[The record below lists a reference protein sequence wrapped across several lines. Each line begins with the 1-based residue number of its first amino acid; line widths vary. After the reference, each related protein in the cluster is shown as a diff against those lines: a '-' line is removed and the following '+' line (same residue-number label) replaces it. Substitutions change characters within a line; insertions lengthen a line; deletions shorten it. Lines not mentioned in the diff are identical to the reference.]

1 MASASAPPPPPAE
14 FPVSHVEGARLAE
27 LDRYRILDSCD
38 ASPEFDRLTS
48 MAARLC
54 ETPIALVSIV
64 ASERQ
69 WFKSNFG
76 LREAAAP
83 GEEEPTAAAALPKV
97 KGTPRSMAF
106 CSYTIMPDAPD
117 VLCITDATTDPR
129 TKDNP
134 LVTGHPHIRFYAGAP
149 LISSSG
155 LKLGTLCVIDNVPR
169 PPLGPDERASLLD
182 LAAMAMQQVEQH
194 LATEAASR
202 SAAEFGAMLQQAS
215 APLFSVDQ
223 HGLVSQWNDRM
234 GEITGWPERRMMGK
248 LLARREL
255 YPDEEARA
263 AVRDAVAAALRGV
276 SCASF
281 TMTIV
286 DGSSLSP
293 LPNRRSVGGGG
304 RGGGGGGSSS
314 GGAPT
319 TRTRERSLIPN
330 ATPQYDE
337 TGTVVGVVCVCQ
349 DATTRAQL
357 VAQKNSFVASFSHE
371 LRTPLNGIMG
381 MIDLAS
387 HVPALPSLVR
397 RYLRCSTLSSK
408 LLLNLINDILDL
420 SKIEAG
426 ELDIATADFAL
437 REEITA
443 AAELIR
449 PQVQFAGISFSIEI
463 DPNVPKRMHG
473 PIARARQ
480 VLLNLLTNAI
490 KFTLKGGTI
499 KLRCRA
505 VGSFSEQ
512 SRKRLHSLLSGN
524 GSGSSGATIAAAE
537 PWRPDPQPL
546 KSVPEAMASI
556 SAAAMSHA
564 SSSGG
569 AAAAAGD
576 RSTSGSGSG
585 SSSSN
590 SSSSSSSN
598 NTSSSADSS
607 SSSSSSSGG
616 GGGGGDGGGSGELP
630 EDLSQ
635 SVLLEISV
643 EDSGVGM
650 TKEAQ
655 AKLFTIFAKN
665 IGSAQAQTLN
675 PRGTGLG
682 LAISKKLVELM
693 GGQVWV
699 ESTVGVGSK
708 FTFTSQHTL
717 RLCGKGEGED
727 SISSSAASCQS
738 DPSLSS
744 LKLSLHLLIAED
756 NEFNMEIIRSYVE
769 AGGHTY
775 HWAENGQE
783 ALTAY
788 CKDPFAFDVV
798 VMDCEMPVMDGY
810 EATRRIRREED
821 RLGLSPC
828 PILGLTANAF
838 ESDMANC
845 LNAGMD
851 DVKTKPVSQE
861 KLLSRIA
868 KVHRQSIMACGGAR
882 RREKALRDASSSD
895 GGGGGGGGGSGG
907 GGGGSGGGGGGRGG
921 RGSGGDGSSC
931 MAVAASASSGG
942 GAGAAGGADLLHRD
956 APDSAQMN
964 AVVRTVELGLLTS
977 AKWATKSRKRSQVLT
992 PTYSTRSL
1000 PAPAPRSEGPPSTPS
1015 PTGTKRFV
1023 QNERESPRPH
1033 DAGKDSDDDDS

>member
-83 GEEEPTAAAALPKV
+83 GEEEPTTMSSSAAEAALPPKV

-129 TKDNP
+129 TRDNP

-155 LKLGTLCVIDNVPR
+155 LKLGTLCVIDNAPR
-169 PPLGPDERASLLD
+169 PPLSPDERASLID

-194 LATEAASR
+194 LATEVANR

-215 APLFSVDQ
+215 APLFSVDK
-223 HGLVSQWNDRM
+223 HGLVSGWNDRM
-234 GEITGWPERRMMGK
+234 GEITGWPERRMMGQ
-248 LLARREL
+248 LLARAEL
-255 YPDEEARA
+255 YPSEEARA
-263 AVRDAVAAALRGV
+263 AVRDVVAAALQGV

-286 DGSSLSP
+286 DGGTTMG
-293 LPNRRSVGGGG
+293 GGGG
-304 RGGGGGGSSS
+304 RGGGGGGGGS
-314 GGAPT
+314 GDGSAMDTTGAAPAT

-337 TGTVVGVVCVCQ
+337 TGTVVVGVVCVCQ

-357 VAQKNSFVASFSHE
+357 VQQKNLFVASFSHE

-387 HVPALPSLVR
+387 HVPALPSLAR
-397 RYLRCSTLSSK
+397 RYLRFSTLSSK

-420 SKIEAG
+420 SKMEAG
-426 ELDIATADFAL
+426 ELEIATADFAL

-449 PQVQFAGISFSIEI
+449 PQVQFAGISLSIEI
-463 DPNVPKRMHG
+463 DANVPKRMHG

-505 VGSFSEQ
+505 VGSFFEQ
-512 SRKRLHSLLSGN
+512 SRKRLHSLLSEVEQGD
-524 GSGSSGATIAAAE
+524 GSGGSGTKAKAKAAE

-546 KSVPEAMASI
+546 KSVPEAASI
-556 SAAAMSHA
+556 SAAAMSGT

-569 AAAAAGD
+569 AAAAAAAGD
-576 RSTSGSGSG
+576 RSTSGSGSR
-585 SSSSN
+585 N
-590 SSSSSSSN
+590 DSN
-598 NTSSSADSS
+598 NSS

-616 GGGGGDGGGSGELP
+616 GGCGGVDAP

-635 SVLLEISV
+635 SVQLEISV

-650 TKEAQ
+650 TAEAQ

-665 IGSAQAQTLN
+665 VGSAQAQTLN

-693 GGQVWV
+693 GGEVRV
-699 ESTVGVGSK
+699 ASTVGVGSK

-744 LKLSLHLLIAED
+744 LKIGLHLLIAED

-769 AGGHTY
+769 SGGHTY

-821 RLGLSPC
+821 RLSLSPC

-845 LNAGMD
+845 LSAGMD

-882 RREKALRDASSSD
+882 RREKALRDASSSE
-895 GGGGGGGGGSGG
+895 GGGGGGGGGGG
-907 GGGGSGGGGGGRGG
+907 RGGSGSGGGG
-921 RGSGGDGSSC
+921 SSR
-931 MAVAASASSGG
+931 MEVEASASSGG

-964 AVVRTVELGLLTS
+964 SVVRSVELGLLTAS
-977 AKWATKSRKRSQVLT
+977 DWAKKSSNRSQVLT
-992 PTYSTRSL
+992 PTYRTRSL
-1000 PAPAPRSEGPPSTPS
+1000 PAPATRSAGPPSTPS

-1023 QNERESPRPH
+1023 QNERESPRPQ
-1033 DAGKDSDDDDS
+1033 AGKDSDDVDR